1 MKVEAFKPVPD
12 EIETDEKGRQTV
24 KTPGTDK
31 ILITTITNNLDAAG
45 KLAFFNDVM
54 VMRELFL
61 KDGAQYVHVGAN
73 QSRIEWYRKDWCIR
87 FPDIDL
93 NKYNAIVFVI
103 TAPIVPKDGFE
114 EGQMAMLMNLTRY
127 LAAYKIHTYYYF
139 NDINIIPFNV
149 PTFLKYTGNDFPNS
163 DALGLLDESVVLSS
177 WPDYDYV
184 MDLHKNDANGFVK
197 KSDWSYLNLNRV
209 NVASIVYQ
217 ELIEAEAQTPPHLR
231 EFRSIKDRPYDFL
244 FYSGNGKFRQRLER
258 LEKYTSDFGQRDYIG
273 LALKPGE
280 EPPKNTD
287 VSEKEPI
294 KDIIRYHMP
303 LCKFTLVFSCEK
315 ADGKIMTWRYY
326 ECMYGDT
333 LAFILDEFDPNH
345 EYVQNQELKDFIYI
359 KDPEDLKAKVKR
371 CEEDPAF
378 YEKMVKLEKE
388 EILAYVE
395 V

>member
-1 MKVEAFKPVPD
+1 MA
-12 EIETDEKGRQTV
+12 
-24 KTPGTDK
+24 
-31 ILITTITNNLDAAG
+31 
-45 KLAFFNDVM
+45 
-54 VMRELFL
+54 
-61 KDGAQYVHVGAN
+61 
-73 QSRIEWYRKDWCIR
+73 
-87 FPDIDL
+87 
-93 NKYNAIVFVI
+93 VF
-103 TAPIVPKDGFE
+103 D
-114 EGQMAMLMNLTRY
+114 
-127 LAAYKIHTYYYF
+127 
-139 NDINIIPFNV
+139 
-149 PTFLKYTGNDFPNS
+149 
-163 DALGLLDESVVLSS
+163 
-177 WPDYDYV
+177 
-184 MDLHKNDANGFVK
+184 
-197 KSDWSYLNLNRV
+197 
-209 NVASIVYQ
+209 
-217 ELIEAEAQTPPHLR
+217 
-231 EFRSIKDRPYDFL
+231 
-244 FYSGNGKFRQRLER
+244 
-258 LEKYTSDFGQRDYIG
+258 
-273 LALKPGE
+273 